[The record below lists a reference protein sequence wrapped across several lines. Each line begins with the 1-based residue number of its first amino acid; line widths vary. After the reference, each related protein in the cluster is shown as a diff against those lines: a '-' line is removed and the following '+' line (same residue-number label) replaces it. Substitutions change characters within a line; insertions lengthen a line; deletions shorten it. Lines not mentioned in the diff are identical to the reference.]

1 MKRRLP
7 KIKLAKKV
15 NLDIGCGAK
24 KEKNFIGIDRRDCG
38 QDIVWDVREGIPF
51 PNESVDMIWTSHVME
66 HFTNV
71 ESMDVLREMYRV
83 LKIGGVLVC
92 TTPHASDPTS
102 CYFGHESFWNEQKI
116 DTLTGVEGLSGFKIL
131 KNQRDEARLD
141 IRRAMRELSF
151 MLLKE
156 K

>member
-1 MKRRLP
+1 MNRLP
-7 KIKLAKKV
+7 KIKLKGKI
-15 NLDIGCGAK
+15 NLDIGCGDK
-24 KEKNFIGIDRRDCG
+24 REKNFIGIDRRDCG
-38 QDIVWDVREGIPF
+38 QDILWDVRYGIPF

-66 HFTNV
+66 HFNNQ

-83 LKIGGVLVC
+83 LKVGGIMAH

-102 CYFGHESFWNEQKI
+102 CYFGHESFWNEAKV
-116 DTLTGVEGLSGFKIL
+116 DTLTGVSGLENFKLL
-131 KNQRDEARLD
+131 KNQMDEAKLN

-151 MLLKE
+151 MLIKE